1 MDLSTLVA
9 ENMQL
14 AAQTH
19 NANLDGQH
27 DAAKRLLAT
36 SLSLLSENAALFGIV
51 GDPQPPATPPADS
64 PAEQS

>member
-19 NANLDGQH
+19 NANLDGQY
-27 DAAKRLLAT
+27 DAAIRLLVQA
-36 SLSLLSENAALFGIV
+36 LALLNEHIELFEMK
-51 GDPQPPATPPADS
+51 PESQPPATPPADS